1 MWLGRGKPLNP
12 YLKGKMVAYLRKE
25 LKPKEIQIYPSDLV
39 FDGEQ
44 EILERTVL
52 LGWVRQWLN
61 LVHWYHTKAWDW
73 NVSIDE
79 LMNAPMCTRTWKR
92 TERDENLIRFGLIW
106 KLYDMG
112 EGWDLSTTPQW
123 LILTW

>member
-1 MWLGRGKPLNP
+1 
-12 YLKGKMVAYLRKE
+12 MVAYLRKE

-123 LILTW
+123 LILPW